1 MTTTACAFSMTSSRI
16 SPTYGLAPFDLAC
29 LRAWS
34 HSKGVQPERPEKIE
48 HTLSQG
54 LIASVD
60 DEHRLALRFP
70 HCLLDLRCPPRR
82 LSKPAL
88 PIGLCHSHSNVR

>member
-1 MTTTACAFSMTSSRI
+1 MSAPDRSRHSDDASSI
-16 SPTYGLAPFDLAC
+16 SGLPLIGGHSLGQSAGLK
-29 LRAWS
+29 RAELE
-34 HSKGVQPERPEKIE
+34 HDANKKEGVVPLHGVQPERPEKIE

-60 DEHRLALRFP
+60 DEHRL
-70 HCLLDLRCPPRR
+70 DLRCPPRR

-88 PIGLCHSHSNVR
+88 PIGRR